1 VLALLLLVLS
11 LGACLRPAPG
21 PWGHALSDE
30 DRAQALAALP
40 QDSTSSLVPLSEIFY
55 ARVTRRRFNSRATF
69 EDPSLRQFFV
79 SVAAFSDYYAALAD
93 ALDRAH
99 IRYNRPYEV
108 TLVGIEPMGEDSIR
122 LRVRF
127 VGRNDLPLR
136 WWSASLERT
145 DQWRWEDGRWWVIPG
160 KV

>member
-1 VLALLLLVLS
+1 
-11 LGACLRPAPG
+11 LGACLRPTPG
-21 PWGHALSDE
+21 PWGHGLPEADREQALS
-30 DRAQALAALP
+30 ALP
-40 QDSTSSLVPLSEIFY
+40 EDSRRSLVPLSEIFY

-69 EDPSLRQFFV
+69 EDPSLRQFFE

-108 TLVGIEPMGEDSIR
+108 TLVGIEPIGADSIR

-145 DQWRWEDGRWWVIPG
+145 DQWRWQDGRWWVIPG